1 MTIYKIETHDP
12 ISGYAYGKQT
22 FATLE
27 AAKRWLSTLL
37 RDVRDAGIAVREE
50 ETEQSYEIAFCLGN
64 MYYQYRVVS
73 EYPIF

>member
-12 ISGYAYGKQT
+12 ISGYSYGRQT
-22 FATLE
+22 FATLD
-27 AAKRWLSTLL
+27 AAKRWLSCLL
-37 RDVRDAGIAVREE
+37 DDVREAGIKVREE